1 MQLDINLWNVLR
13 QIEKKKPT
21 PAVLQNINWETLLP
35 DGDKDKVSLQRVGG
49 ECKLLWPPRYFMRL
63 FIDNVQSPACCS
75 VHPILPSPSLTLSLA
90 HLPKFNGLKLLV
102 VAVKW

>member
-1 MQLDINLWNVLR
+1 M
-13 QIEKKKPT
+13 
-21 PAVLQNINWETLLP
+21 AVLQNINWETLLP

-63 FIDNVQSPACCS
+63 FIDNAQSPARCS

-90 HLPKFNGLKLLV
+90 HLAKFNGLKLLMV
-102 VAVKW
+102 Q